1 MIKTRLRTLT
11 IAFSIALLGAC
22 AQNPASTADGGY
34 CPAGEERVCK
44 RVSDRAD
51 SVGGSRLSSRT
62 VCGCEA
68 SKAL

>member
-1 MIKTRLRTLT
+1 MHT
-11 IAFSIALLGAC
+11 IHRFLAAVLFTSLLGAC

-34 CPAGEERVCK
+34 CPAGEERVCR

-51 SVGGSRLSSRT
+51 SVGGSRLSSRK

-68 SKAL
+68 VEAL